1 MAELPNDVQQSILGY
16 LSSVD
21 DYESFDC
28 DLLMRRRSRNLEE
41 WTLFAIQASARG
53 DLAKLKLAWT
63 RMDPSDRR
71 WVMFAAAEAN
81 QMAVLEF
88 VKDTDTQPAEVWWGG
103 LYWAMLRS
111 NREAIEFVRAQST
124 NPTPRCG

>member
-1 MAELPNDVQQSILGY
+1 MAELPNDVQQSILAY

-28 DLLMRRRSRNLEE
+28 DLLTRRRSRNLEE
-41 WTLFAIQASARG
+41 WTLFAIQAAARG

-124 NPTPRCG
+124 QRPAAAN